1 MLSLALRPFRLYASF
16 SGRASRREYW
26 LFIAFHLVVS
36 LAFMVVTSYLAHHRP
51 PIQHPGVVLPE
62 NVMGS
67 VWLGYIVLTALPY
80 FAVTTRRLH
89 DLGQSGWWA
98 LMLLVPVIGPAYVL
112 QQVAQRGQASDNAY
126 GPVPA
131 R

>member
-1 MLSLALRPFRLYASF
+1 MPSLAMRPLRLYAAF

-26 LFIAFHLVVS
+26 SFIALQLVVS
-36 LAFMVVTSYLAHHRP
+36 LVFIVVASYLAHHRP

-62 NVMGS
+62 NVVGCL
-67 VWLGYIVLTALPY
+67 WLGYMALTALPY
-80 FAVTTRRLH
+80 FAVTARRLH
-89 DLGQSGWWA
+89 DLGQSGWWT

-112 QQVAQRGQASDNAY
+112 LQVIQRGQASDNAY
-126 GPVPA
+126 GQVPA

>member
-1 MLSLALRPFRLYASF
+1 MLSLALRPFRRYAVF
-16 SGRASRREYW
+16 GGRASRREYW
-26 LFIAFHLVVS
+26 LFIAIQVLVS
-36 LAFMVVTSYLAHHRP
+36 LVFMAAASYLAHHRP

-62 NVMGS
+62 NVMGG
-67 VWLGYIVLTALPY
+67 VWLGYLVLTALPY
-80 FAVTTRRLH
+80 LSVTARRLH
-89 DLGQSGWWA
+89 DIGQSGWWT

-112 QQVAQRGQASDNAY
+112 LQVVQRGQASDNAY

>member
-1 MLSLALRPFRLYASF
+1 MPGLALRPFRLYAAF

-26 LFIAFHLVVS
+26 LFIAFQMLVSLVFLVV
-36 LAFMVVTSYLAHHRP
+36 ASYLAHHRP
-51 PIQHPGVVLPE
+51 AIQHPGVVLPE
-62 NVMGS
+62 NVMGG
-67 VWLGYIVLTALPY
+67 VWLGYLALTALPY
-80 FAVTTRRLH
+80 LAVTARRLH
-89 DLGQSGWWA
+89 DLGQSGWWS

-112 QQVAQRGQASDNAY
+112 LQVAQRGQAGDNAY